1 MEKNKLENYLKKYQ
15 RRVELRES
23 LLATLRDNV
32 DIIFEVSGAML
43 DGTDGYGFRSTHI
56 NKLLQ
61 LVRMQGDPNIADE
74 QLKLELLREML
85 GGYPVYKTAI
95 GGTTF
100 FISSYDAWCKT
111 LGKALKTI
119 PATMRAAS

>member
-1 MEKNKLENYLKKYQ
+1 MQKNKLEKYLKKYQ

-32 DIIFEVSGAML
+32 DVIFEVPGAML
-43 DGTDGYGFRSTHI
+43 DCTDGYGFRSTHI

-61 LVRMQGDPNIADE
+61 LVRMKGDPNIADE

-85 GGYPVYKTAI
+85 GGYPVYKTAM
-95 GGTTF
+95 GGTTYF
-100 FISSYDAWCKT
+100 VSSYEAWCKT
-111 LGKALKTI
+111 LGKALKVV
-119 PATMRAAS
+119 PGTMRAAS